1 MSTVSGISI
10 EFGDENFS
18 LEGSTFET
26 KFSPKEEKFL
36 NEEIE
41 QLLKKGVIKES
52 TYEPGKFISPIF
64 LVPKSS
70 DSYRLILNLKKLNAH
85 MPYTHFKME
94 TKNYILTIITP
105 NCYVANLDIT
115 DAYYSIPIL
124 EEHQKY
130 LKFLFGG
137 KLYQSTCLPNGL
149 RSDPRKPFLH
159 TYTRG

>member
-1 MSTVSGISI
+1 MSI

-36 NEEIE
+36 TEETE
-41 QLLKKGVIKES
+41 QLLKTGVIKES
-52 TYEPGKFISPIF
+52 TYETGEFISPMF

-105 NCYVANLDIT
+105 NCYVANLDII
-115 DAYYSIPIL
+115 DAYYLLLYSDFRIASKIL
-124 EEHQKY
+124 EIFVWGKALSVY
-130 LKFLFGG
+130 LFAKWSMF
-137 KLYQSTCLPNGL
+137 
-149 RSDPRKPFLH
+149 
-159 TYTRG
+159 